1 MEIVTEPEMKDG
13 KEASAFVKQ
22 LIRVLQ
28 ALGVSDGRL
37 EGENAANY
45 GVTSVPQ
52 WGPSYFDQA

>member
-37 EGENAANY
+37 EGEEAANY
-45 GVTSVPQ
+45 RVTCRR
-52 WGPSYFDQA
+52 